1 MVIGKKSR
9 LVRKVKFRVLT
20 SHANKMYNVG
30 SRSASVF
37 DVVLLRQKGALQ
49 VGRGMVEVVGE
60 PGRLGDSSL
69 SIRINEPWVT
79 CARYG
84 SGKGACEF
92 MFNSLLLEVC
102 L

>member
-1 MVIGKKSR
+1 
-9 LVRKVKFRVLT
+9 
-20 SHANKMYNVG
+20 MYNVS
-30 SRSASVF
+30 SRSVSVF

-60 PGRLGDSSL
+60 PGWLGDSS
-69 SIRINEPWVT
+69 SIIRIDQPWVT